1 MDRAAENKGVLIT
14 DRQAW
19 ALMDLMR
26 AFYEN
31 PKNREAYEAWKR
43 AREASNAG

>member
-1 MDRAAENKGVLIT
+1 MDPTGKTERKIIT
-14 DRQAW
+14 DRQAR
-19 ALMDLMR
+19 ALLDLMR